1 MTLLS
6 QSPYFTAHIKINY
19 KTGCIGRISEK
30 TRDVSRTMATS
41 NFWLFVALVIRFQLL
56 TNFTKNPNMGVMG
69 ALNNAPGEYYNVY

>member
-41 NFWLFVALVIRFQLL
+41 NLGLVVSIVIRFQLL
-56 TNFTKNPNMGVMG
+56 TNFTKNPNTGVMG
-69 ALNNAPGEYYNVY
+69 VLNNTPGEYYNVY